1 MTLFS
6 KKITY
11 SSVVL
16 ASVIVGSLFLIFFL
30 PRYSEAYT
38 KTKTDVAAQND
49 FVVEPGKTEIFINPG
64 ESMVKNISI
73 TNRVNRIVKFK
84 LSAEDF
90 IGTDN
95 PKEPLVLLGDIN
107 SPYSLKDFIIPEIK
121 EFSLEFGEKIT
132 IPVTVS
138 VPSNAEPK
146 GYYGALIVSNNPE
159 KLEGENSKET
169 EGKTRIISRIG
180 SLFLLRISGEGIE
193 EGNIEDFK
201 IIGPAQMF
209 YSQRPSG
216 FEIAYKN
223 TGNVHLVPYGTITIK
238 NIFGQVIN
246 TLPVDAY
253 FVLPDS
259 TRYREINWSDGFS
272 VGRYT
277 ANLSLYRGYNNEFTE
292 DKLAFWVI
300 PWKILIPVFAGIILI
315 VSFFY
320 YILTRFE
327 LRKK

>member
-6 KKITY
+6 KKIIY
-11 SSVVL
+11 SSIVL
-16 ASVIVGSLFLIFFL
+16 ASVIVGGLFLIFFL

-38 KTKTDVAAQND
+38 KTKIDVAAQND
-49 FVVEPGKTEIFINPG
+49 FVVEPGKTEILLNLG
-64 ESMVKNISI
+64 ESMVKNISV
-73 TNRVNRIVKFK
+73 TNRVDRTVRFK

-95 PKEPLVLLGDIN
+95 PKEPLVLLGDTN
-107 SPYSLKDFIIPEIK
+107 SPYSLKDFIVPEIR

-138 VPSNAEPK
+138 VPTNAEPR
-146 GYYGALIVSNNPE
+146 GYYGALIISNDPD
-159 KLEGENSKET
+159 KLSAETTKEV
-169 EGKTRIISRIG
+169 EGKTRFISRIG
-180 SLFLLRISGEGIE
+180 SLFLLRINGEGKE
-193 EGNIEDFK
+193 QGELEDFK
-201 IIGPAQMF
+201 VVGPTKMF
-209 YSQRPSG
+209 YSQRPTG

-238 NIFGQVIN
+238 NIFGQVIK

-253 FVLPDS
+253 FALPNS
-259 TRYREINWSDGFS
+259 TRYREVNWTPGFS
-272 VGRYT
+272 LGRYT
-277 ANLSLYRGYNNEFTE
+277 ANLSLYKGYNNEYAESKF
-292 DKLAFWVI
+292 AFWVI
-300 PWKILIPVFAGIILI
+300 PWKILIPVFLGIMLVIAL
-315 VSFFY
+315 FY